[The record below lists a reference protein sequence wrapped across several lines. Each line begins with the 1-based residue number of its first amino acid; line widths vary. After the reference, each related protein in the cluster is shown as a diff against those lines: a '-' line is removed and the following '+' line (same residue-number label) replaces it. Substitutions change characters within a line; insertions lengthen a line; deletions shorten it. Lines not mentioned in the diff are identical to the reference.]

1 MMSACCVTSLSVSLM
16 VTHSIKMPEEEVLYS
31 NVRFIKAKRETNE
44 RASPVANPTFSQ
56 VNISKT
62 QPSTTDVPEL
72 PQQAELSRKSKLLSE
87 RAVLLVV
94 IALLA
99 AAVIA
104 LCVTPFKHGH
114 HREGGNKQRDQ
125 TSYKCEDGWE
135 QDGGKCYYFSI
146 AKSSWNEGRDECRA
160 KKGDLVKI
168 NSMEEQEF
176 LESKLKGL
184 RTPDDKFWIELI
196 YSAKNNTWVWTDG
209 SPLNTSLTFWKNKD
223 KDSNNGTKGE
233 NPDEQ
238 SCLRVE
244 AKGGAKLLSCV
255 ELQGLFYITII
266 FIIAL
271 IIILFKCL
279 LKLLALC
286 YNLYY
291 RGYHNQILTY
301 LLQVQL

>member
-1 MMSACCVTSLSVSLM
+1 M

-62 QPSTTDVPEL
+62 QPSTTEVPEL
-72 PQQAELSRKSKLLSE
+72 PQQAELSRNSKLLSE

-104 LCVTPFKHGH
+104 LCVTSFKHRH

-125 TSYKCEDGWE
+125 MSYKCKDGWE
-135 QDGGKCYYFSI
+135 QHGGKCYYFSI
-146 AKSSWNEGRDECRA
+146 AKTSWNESRDACRA
-160 KKGDLVKI
+160 KNGDLVKI
-168 NSMEEQEF
+168 DSTEEQKF
-176 LESKLKGL
+176 LESKLKEIMKS
-184 RTPDDKFWIELI
+184 DDKFWIGLI
-196 YSAKNNTWVWTDG
+196 YSAKNKTWVWTDG

-223 KDSNNGTKGE
+223 KDINNGTKGA
-233 NPDEQ
+233 NPDAQ

-244 AKGGAKLLSCV
+244 AKGGAKLSSCKKSHRSICEKQTV
-255 ELQGLFYITII
+255 TECC
-266 FIIAL
+266 
-271 IIILFKCL
+271 KC
-279 LKLLALC
+279 A
-286 YNLYY
+286 
-291 RGYHNQILTY
+291 T
-301 LLQVQL
+301 V

>member
-104 LCVTPFKHGH
+104 LCVTSFKHGH
-114 HREGGNKQRDQ
+114 HGGKKPPHKDQ
-125 TSYKCEDGWE
+125 TSYKCEDGWKKHK
-135 QDGGKCYYFSI
+135 GKCYYFSI
-146 AKSSWNEGRDECRA
+146 SKTSWNESRDECRA

-168 NSMEEQEF
+168 DSMEEEKF
-176 LESKLKGL
+176 LESQLKEIKN
-184 RTPDDKFWIELI
+184 PDDKFWIGLI
-196 YSAKNNTWVWTDG
+196 YSAKNNTRVWTSG
-209 SPLNTSLTFWKNKD
+209 SPLNTSLTFGSNKEQD
-223 KDSNNGTKGE
+223 NKNGTKRE
-233 NPDEQ
+233 NPDEP
-238 SCLRVE
+238 SCLRVGG
-244 AKGGAKLLSCV
+244 KGGAVDPKLTSCKKPQRSIC
-255 ELQGLFYITII
+255 E
-266 FIIAL
+266 
-271 IIILFKCL
+271 K
-279 LKLLALC
+279 
-286 YNLYY
+286 
-291 RGYHNQILTY
+291 
-301 LLQVQL
+301 

>member
-1 MMSACCVTSLSVSLM
+1 MFISHIWDISV
-16 VTHSIKMPEEEVLYS
+16 
-31 NVRFIKAKRETNE
+31 F
-44 RASPVANPTFSQ
+44 ANS
-56 VNISKT
+56 S
-62 QPSTTDVPEL
+62 EL

-104 LCVTPFKHGH
+104 LCVTRECYNFNFNLRNSKIYMSFSLLLTDFFFFCLILFKSAFKHGH